1 MAYGRR
7 VMYIK
12 IEERW
17 PIISHSFSYS
27 QQWFVCVCT
36 IIISDLVA
44 INSIEIRR
52 I

>member
-27 QQWFVCVCT
+27 QQWFVCVY
-36 IIISDLVA
+36 D
-44 INSIEIRR
+44 NHFGFGGN
-52 I
+52 